1 MDVQPHGCL
10 LHQHFQGQHVDH
22 HFYIAHRIDM
32 AVEVDVAVNDFV
44 HGRLRRVDIADLARL
59 VGRRRG
65 IDDGVG
71 MGIAHPRQVERR
83 TALQVD
89 HRPLRHR
96 TAEFVARGV
105 GQREIT
111 RREHP
116 PVFVDPRGNRIVGI
130 LPGLAVEFHG
140 HAREHPRMVVGIE
153 SVDPETFA
161 VGVNARR
168 IEDRR
173 AQRRD
178 RGPEREIHILR
189 FDTVIIMRFF
199 SHVIDI

>member
-1 MDVQPHGCL
+1 MDIEAHRCL
-10 LHQHFQGQHVDH
+10 LHQHLQGQHVDH

-32 AVEVDVAVNDFV
+32 AVEIYIAVNDLV
-44 HGRLRRVDIADLARL
+44 HDRLRRVDIADLARL

-83 TALQVD
+83 TALEVD

-96 TAEFVARGV
+96 TPEFVARGV

-116 PVFVDPRGNRIVGI
+116 PVFIDPRGDRIVGI

-153 SVDPETFA
+153 GIDPETLA
-161 VGVNARR
+161 VGVYARR

-178 RGPEREIHILR
+178 RGPERKVHILR
-189 FDTVIIMRFF
+189 FDTVVIMRFF
-199 SHVIDI
+199 SHVIDF